1 MKKNNLTLQAKERL
15 TVFFLLMLM
24 TVGSWAQQAIFDV
37 NNLTSPE
44 VHQDGS
50 VTFRLHAPKAI
61 TVSVAGDF
69 GVIDMKEGKDGIWSC
84 TTPSLEPEM
93 YSYRFKVDGMDL
105 LDPSNVYRCRD
116 IASFMNIFIVTKAQ
130 GDKGWLYGVN
140 KVRHGNVSKV
150 WYPSPT
156 LKTTRRMTVYMPAG
170 YRALSCALSATW
182 CGRRR
187 GGLDYFGTGRPDT
200 GQSYGRG

>member
-1 MKKNNLTLQAKERL
+1 MKKSNLTLQAKERL

-69 GVIDMKEGKDGIWSC
+69 GVIDMKEGKGGIWSC

-93 YSYRFKVDGMDL
+93 
-105 LDPSNVYRCRD
+105 
-116 IASFMNIFIVTKAQ
+116 
-130 GDKGWLYGVN
+130 
-140 KVRHGNVSKV
+140 
-150 WYPSPT
+150 
-156 LKTTRRMTVYMPAG
+156 
-170 YRALSCALSATW
+170 
-182 CGRRR
+182 
-187 GGLDYFGTGRPDT
+187 
-200 GQSYGRG
+200 